1 MRVKICGITQPDH
14 AQAIAQLGATDL
26 GFICVPSSPRYIDP
40 HAIQAV
46 ICRLYAP
53 SPNWIGVFANADLSE
68 IQSVLAIAT
77 LSGIQLH
84 GDESPAFCQQL
95 KAHYPHLEIIKA
107 LRVRTPDQLA
117 NLHAYAAIVD
127 TFLLDAFHPQQL
139 GGTGQTLDWQLLNN
153 FHPDRPWF
161 LAGGLTPDNVQDALK
176 WVHPS
181 GIDISSGVETSPGHK
196 DLEKVAHLFNKL
208 NQIVNFGDKQ
218 HELSR

>member
-46 ICRLYAP
+46 ICCLRAP